1 MQVQYLT
8 NEQGQPTAVL
18 LDIRRYHSLIEKT
31 PTNDIDLL
39 WGMSQSE
46 LEALANSRL
55 APDEQVRLDALLS
68 QQKQHALSAEQNEE
82 IDRLLA
88 QIDQL
93 TILKTRARYTLAQP
107 L

>member
-8 NEQGQPTAVL
+8 NEQGKRTAVV
-18 LDIRRYHSLIEKT
+18 LDVRHYHRLIGEK
-31 PTNDIDLL
+31 PDDPDLL

-55 APDEQVRLDALLS
+55 APDEQAQLNALLRE
-68 QQKQHALSAEQNEE
+68 QKQHPLNEQQNEE

-88 QIDQL
+88 QVDQL

>member
-8 NEQGQPTAVL
+8 NEQGQKTAVL
-18 LDIRRYHSLIEKT
+18 LDVVQYRRLVQKNPID
-31 PTNDIDLL
+31 PDLL

-55 APDEQVRLDALLS
+55 ALDEQARLDMLLS
-68 QQKQHALSAEQNEE
+68 EQKQHPLTDQQNGE

-88 QIDQL
+88 QADQL

>member
-8 NEQGQPTAVL
+8 NEQGQKTAVL
-18 LDIRRYHSLIEKT
+18 LDVAHYRHLVGGI
-31 PTNDIDLL
+31 PTDPELL

-55 APDEQVRLDALLS
+55 APDEQARLDVLLHE
-68 QQKQHALSAEQNEE
+68 QKQHSLNDQQNGEM
-82 IDRLLA
+82 DRLLMQA
-88 QIDQL
+88 DQL

>member
-8 NEQGQPTAVL
+8 NEQGERTAVV
-18 LDIRRYHSLIEKT
+18 LDVRHYRRLVGEK
-31 PTNDIDLL
+31 PTDPDLL

-55 APDEQVRLDALLS
+55 APDEQARLDMLLS
-68 QQKQHALSAEQNEE
+68 EQKQHLLSERQNEE
-82 IDRLLA
+82 MDRLLA
-88 QIDQL
+88 QVDQL

>member
-8 NEQGQPTAVL
+8 DEQGQKTAVL
-18 LDIRRYHSLIEKT
+18 LDVMQYRRLVQET
-31 PTNDIDLL
+31 PIDPDLL

-55 APDEQVRLDALLS
+55 ALDEQARLDMLLNE
-68 QQKQHALSAEQNEE
+68 QKQHPLTDQQNGE

-88 QIDQL
+88 QADQL